1 MKACHIKG
9 LWLARA
15 DKACDTT
22 KAELGFWLCVS
33 LGGAARGEDQKVG
46 FDGWKHGLEREHE
59 RRSDFMRS
67 VMTGARN
74 LFIASALAILVPVT
88 LPGAPLL
95 GVVQAK
101 ADVVSS
107 IVVRG
112 NQRVEAE
119 TVRSYVLV
127 RPGQSFGAREID
139 ESLKALFA
147 TGLFS
152 DVQITR
158 GGGAL
163 VVTVVE
169 SPLINRVAFEG
180 NKRIP
185 DEQLTTVI
193 ESRPRGLLS
202 RSRVQSDVQR
212 ILEVYRRA
220 GRFQASVEPKI
231 IELTQNRVDLVY
243 EVNDGDKTG
252 ISRIDFVGNAA
263 FSDGR
268 LRDVIRTRET
278 GLLSFLRTTDTYD
291 QDRLNAD
298 QELLRRF
305 YTRNGYAD
313 FRVIAANADLDR
325 ERNTFFVSFTVE
337 EGQLYR
343 FGAIDIQSSLPELD
357 PARLNSVVLTREGAV
372 YSAEDIEKTMEA
384 ISIEASR
391 MGYAFAQVRPRAS
404 RDAEGQTISITY
416 YVDEGPRV
424 YVERIEVR
432 GNTRTRDFVIRREFD
447 LVEGD
452 AFNRTLVDRAERR
465 LRNLQFF
472 KNVRISTTQ
481 GTAPDRVIIVV
492 DVDEQATGD
501 ISFGVGYSSTDGVI
515 GDISLTEKN
524 FLGRGQYLRV
534 SFGGGQAK
542 RNAEF
547 SFTEPFFLGRRL
559 SAGFDLYQ
567 RVQESNSFQ
576 SYDEETRGGGI
587 RFGLPIDDAWSVGVG
602 YQIYQQTISVDRS
615 ALNGARSIDDGPD
628 GIPNTA
634 DDTYVNDDVSLAL
647 KQFICRGDLIPG
659 PGGSVPQACR
669 PGVTSRTALISQFSW
684 NVTYNT
690 VDSPVFPRSGIFAQ
704 LKQDIAGL
712 GGDVGFVKTTVE
724 ARIHRELLSDFGLT
738 GMLRGRAGH
747 MLSIGQGHRIFD
759 QFNNGSDLVRGFAPS
774 GFGPR
779 TADTQESIG
788 GRMYV
793 AATAQVDF
801 PIPGLPEELGLYG
814 SAFGD
819 AGAIWDADRSL
830 LGTAGLINNDFK
842 IRSSV
847 GVGILWRSPFGPL
860 RFDLAYPLM
869 KENGDKTQLFRFS
882 GGTQF

>member
-1 MKACHIKG
+1 
-9 LWLARA
+9 
-15 DKACDTT
+15 
-22 KAELGFWLCVS
+22 
-33 LGGAARGEDQKVG
+33 
-46 FDGWKHGLEREHE
+46 
-59 RRSDFMRS
+59 MRS

-95 GVVQAK
+95 GAVQAK

-185 DEQLTTVI
+185 DEQLSTVI

-313 FRVIAANADLDR
+313 FRVISANADLDR

-357 PARLNSVVLTREGAV
+357 PARLNSVVLTREGGV

-391 MGYAFAQVRPRAS
+391 MGYAFAQVRPRAT
-404 RDAEGQTISITY
+404 RDAEGQTIAITY

-534 SFGGGQAK
+534 SFGGGTAK

-602 YQIYQQTISVDRS
+602 YQIYTQRIGLS
-615 ALNGARSIDDGPD
+615 ANQLD
-628 GIPNTA
+628 GIGT
-634 DDTYVNDDVSLAL
+634 NDASLAL
-647 KQFICRGDLIPG
+647 KQFIC
-659 PGGSVPQACR
+659 GSRLRAPDDDTDASTVTAFCP
-669 PGVTSRTALISQFSW
+669 PGVTSREVLISQFSW

-747 MLSIGQGHRIFD
+747 MLSIGNGHRIFD

-779 TADTQESIG
+779 TADTNEAIG
-788 GRMYV
+788 GRMFV

-819 AGAIWDADRSL
+819 AGAIWDTDTSL
-830 LGTAGLINNDFK
+830 LAGAGVINNDFK

>member
-1 MKACHIKG
+1 
-9 LWLARA
+9 
-15 DKACDTT
+15 
-22 KAELGFWLCVS
+22 
-33 LGGAARGEDQKVG
+33 
-46 FDGWKHGLEREHE
+46 
-59 RRSDFMRS
+59 MRS
-67 VMTGARN
+67 VMTGARS
-74 LFIASALAILVPVT
+74 LFIASVLAIMVPVT

-95 GVVQAK
+95 GVVKAQ

-112 NQRVEAE
+112 NQRVETE
-119 TVRSYVLV
+119 TVRSYLLV
-127 RPGQSFGAREID
+127 KPGQSFGAREVD
-139 ESLKALFA
+139 ESLKALYA

-158 GGGAL
+158 GGGSL

-185 DEQLTTVI
+185 DEQLNTVI

-313 FRVIAANADLDR
+313 FRVISANADLDR

-337 EGQLYR
+337 EGQQYR
-343 FGAIDIQSSLPELD
+343 FGAIDVQSSLPELD

-404 RDAEGQTISITY
+404 RDAEGQTIAITY

-481 GTAPDRVIIVV
+481 GSASDRVIIVV
-492 DVDEQATGD
+492 DVEEQATGD
-501 ISFGVGYSSTDGVI
+501 ISFGVGYSSTDGII

-534 SFGGGQAK
+534 SFGGGQSK

-547 SFTEPFFLGRRL
+547 SFTEPFFLGRRI

-567 RVQESNSFQ
+567 RVQDANSFQ
-576 SYDEETRGGGI
+576 SYEEETRGGGI

-602 YQIYQQTISVDRS
+602 YQLYAQRIGVSAD
-615 ALNGARSIDDGPD
+615 ALNGKG
-628 GIPNTA
+628 T
-634 DDTYVNDDVSLAL
+634 DDVSWAL
-647 KQFICRGDLIPG
+647 KQFLCGSNLIRPGDPDAPADITSPMC
-659 PGGSVPQACR
+659 PA
-669 PGVTSRTALISQFSW
+669 GVTSREVLISQFSW
-684 NVTYNT
+684 NLTYNT
-690 VDSPVFPRSGIFAQ
+690 VDHPTFPRSGIFAQ

-724 ARIHRELLSDFGLT
+724 ARIHRELLADFGLT
-738 GMLRGRAGH
+738 GMLRARAGH
-747 MLSIGQGHRIFD
+747 MFAIGNGHRIFD

-779 TADTQESIG
+779 TADTNESIG

-819 AGAIWDADRSL
+819 AGAIWDADTSL
-830 LGTAGLINNDFK
+830 LGGAGVINNDFK

-860 RFDLAYPLM
+860 RFDLAYPIT
-869 KENGDKTQLFRFS
+869 KANGDKTQLFRFS

>member
-22 KAELGFWLCVS
+22 KAELGFWLCAS
-33 LGGAARGEDQKVG
+33 LGGAARDEDQKVG
-46 FDGWKHGLEREHE
+46 LDGWKHGLEREHE

-95 GVVQAK
+95 GAVQAK

-185 DEQLTTVI
+185 DEQLSTVI

-313 FRVIAANADLDR
+313 FRVISANADLDR

-391 MGYAFAQVRPRAS
+391 MGYAFAQVRPRAT

-534 SFGGGQAK
+534 SFGGGTAK

-602 YQIYQQTISVDRS
+602 YQIYTQMIGVSRS
-615 ALNGARSIDDGPD
+615 QLDGV
-628 GIPNTA
+628 GS
-634 DDTYVNDDVSLAL
+634 DDVSWAI
-647 KQFICRGDLIPG
+647 KQFIC
-659 PGGSVPQACR
+659 GSANITVVAGVPRCNA
-669 PGVTSRTALISQFSW
+669 GSATSREVLISQFSW

-690 VDSPVFPRSGIFAQ
+690 VDSPVFPRSGVFAQ

-747 MLSIGQGHRIFD
+747 MLSIGNGHRIFD

-779 TADTQESIG
+779 TADTQEAIG
-788 GRMYV
+788 GRMFV

-819 AGAIWDADRSL
+819 AGAIWDADTSL
-830 LGTAGLINNDFK
+830 LGGAGVINNDFK

>member
-1 MKACHIKG
+1 LDGSGKSG
-9 LWLARA
+9 ES
-15 DKACDTT
+15 
-22 KAELGFWLCVS
+22 AEILQE
-33 LGGAARGEDQKVG
+33 RGS
-46 FDGWKHGLEREHE
+46 EREHK

-74 LFIASALAILVPVT
+74 LLIAGILAIMVPVT

-95 GVVQAK
+95 GVTQAK

-127 RPGQSFGAREID
+127 KPGQSFGAREVD
-139 ESLKALFA
+139 ESLKALFS

-185 DEQLTTVI
+185 DEQLSTVI

-252 ISRIDFVGNAA
+252 ISRIDFIGNAA

-313 FRVIAANADLDR
+313 FRVISANADLDR

-337 EGQLYR
+337 EGQQYR

-357 PARLNSVVLTREGAV
+357 PARLNAVVLTREGSV
-372 YSAEDIEKTMEA
+372 YSAEDIEKSMEA

-391 MGYAFAQVRPRAS
+391 LGYAFAQVRPRAS
-404 RDAEGQTISITY
+404 RDAEGQTIAITY

-472 KNVRISTTQ
+472 KNVRISTAQ
-481 GTAPDRVIIVV
+481 GSASDRVIIVV
-492 DVDEQATGD
+492 DVEEQATGD

-602 YQIYQQTISVDRS
+602 YQIYTQMIGVSRS
-615 ALNGARSIDDGPD
+615 QLDGAG
-628 GIPNTA
+628 T
-634 DDTYVNDDVSLAL
+634 DDVSWAI
-647 KQFICRGDLIPG
+647 KQFIC
-659 PGGSVPQACR
+659 GSANITVVAGVPRCNA
-669 PGVTSRTALISQFSW
+669 GSATSREVLISQFSW
-684 NVTYNT
+684 NLTYNT
-690 VDSPVFPRSGIFAQ
+690 VDHPTFPRSGIFAQ

-724 ARIHRELLSDFGLT
+724 ARIHRELLADFGLT

-747 MLSIGQGHRIFD
+747 MFSIGNGHRIFD

-779 TADTQESIG
+779 TADTNEAIG

-819 AGAIWDADRSL
+819 AGAIWDADTSL
-830 LGTAGLINNDFK
+830 LGGAGVINNDFK

-860 RFDLAYPLM
+860 RFDLAYPIT
-869 KENGDKTQLFRFS
+869 KANGDKTQLFRFS

>member
-15 DKACDTT
+15 DKACDRT
-22 KAELGFWLCVS
+22 KAELGFWLCAS
-33 LGGAARGEDQKVG
+33 LGGAARDKDQKVG

-95 GVVQAK
+95 GAVQAK

-313 FRVIAANADLDR
+313 FRVISANADLDR

-391 MGYAFAQVRPRAS
+391 MGYAFAQVRPRAT
-404 RDAEGQTISITY
+404 RDAEGQTIAITY

-534 SFGGGQAK
+534 SFGGGTAK

-602 YQIYQQTISVDRS
+602 YQIYTQMIGVSRS
-615 ALNGARSIDDGPD
+615 QLDGV
-628 GIPNTA
+628 GS
-634 DDTYVNDDVSLAL
+634 DDVSWAI
-647 KQFICRGDLIPG
+647 KQFIC
-659 PGGSVPQACR
+659 GSANITVVAGVPRCNA
-669 PGVTSRTALISQFSW
+669 GSATSREVLISQFSW

-690 VDSPVFPRSGIFAQ
+690 VDSPVFPRSGVFAQ

-747 MLSIGQGHRIFD
+747 MLSIGNGHRIFD

-779 TADTQESIG
+779 TADTQEAIG
-788 GRMYV
+788 GRMFV

-819 AGAIWDADRSL
+819 AGAIWDADTSL
-830 LGTAGLINNDFK
+830 LGGAGVINNDFK

>member
-1 MKACHIKG
+1 
-9 LWLARA
+9 
-15 DKACDTT
+15 
-22 KAELGFWLCVS
+22 
-33 LGGAARGEDQKVG
+33 
-46 FDGWKHGLEREHE
+46 
-59 RRSDFMRS
+59 MRS

-74 LFIASALAILVPVT
+74 LFIASFLAIMVPVT

-95 GVVQAK
+95 GAIQAK

-112 NQRVEAE
+112 NQRVEDE

-127 RPGQSFGAREID
+127 KPGQSFGAREVD
-139 ESLKALFA
+139 ESLKALFS

-185 DEQLTTVI
+185 DEQLSTVI

-231 IELTQNRVDLVY
+231 VELTQNRVDLIY

-252 ISRIDFVGNAA
+252 ISRIDFVGNGA

-313 FRVIAANADLDR
+313 FRVISANADLDR

-343 FGAIDIQSSLPELD
+343 FGAIDVQSSLPELD
-357 PARLNSVVLTREGAV
+357 PARLNSVVLTREGSV

-404 RDAEGQTISITY
+404 RDAEGQTIAITY

-472 KNVRISTTQ
+472 KNVRISTAQ
-481 GTAPDRVIIVV
+481 GSASDRVIIVV
-492 DVDEQATGD
+492 DVEEQATGD

-534 SFGGGQAK
+534 SFGGGAAK

-602 YQIYQQTISVDRS
+602 YQIYTQMIGVSRS
-615 ALNGARSIDDGPD
+615 QLDGAG
-628 GIPNTA
+628 T
-634 DDTYVNDDVSLAL
+634 DDVSWAI
-647 KQFICRGDLIPG
+647 KQFICGNANITVV
-659 PGGSVPQACR
+659 GGVPRCNA
-669 PGVTSRTALISQFSW
+669 GSATSREVLISQFSW
-684 NVTYNT
+684 NLTYNT
-690 VDSPVFPRSGIFAQ
+690 VDSPIFPRSGIFAQ

-747 MLSIGQGHRIFD
+747 MFSIGNGHRIFD

-779 TADTQESIG
+779 TADTAEAIG

-819 AGAIWDADRSL
+819 AGAIWDADTSL
-830 LGTAGLINNDFK
+830 LGGAGVTNNDFK

-847 GVGILWRSPFGPL
+847 GVGVLWRSPFGPL
-860 RFDLAYPLM
+860 RFDLAYPIT
-869 KENGDKTQLFRFS
+869 KANGDKTQLFRFS